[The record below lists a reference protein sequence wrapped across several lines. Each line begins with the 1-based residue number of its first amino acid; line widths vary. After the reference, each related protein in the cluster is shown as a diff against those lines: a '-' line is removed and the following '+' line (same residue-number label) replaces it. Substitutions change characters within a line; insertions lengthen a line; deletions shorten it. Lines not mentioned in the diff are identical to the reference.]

1 VQVEALPGTLDGLY
15 GERIRR
21 FEEEHSA
28 EAVES
33 ALTALARGAQLH
45 EAGAA
50 GEPDQG
56 AAKGTPGETES
67 RDQRFLVASQVL
79 NGVRALLGLPQEVR
93 VVRTRNAALLAAISA
108 RYDGGQ
114 MARRAEEAAGA
125 AKRER
130 RREAGLA
137 DCAVYVVEAAD
148 GRRCWCADLQK
159 ALNAAAAGDEVC

>member
-1 VQVEALPGTLDGLY
+1 MEALPGTLDGLY